1 VDNYGNPDREPRD
14 LVLSGAAPADAAV
27 AQTASARP
35 PVVPASSPAASSPAA
50 SHADAGDLRAAPP
63 SSAPRGT
70 GIQMRQRRPVG
81 VWLLALATLG
91 GYGLVHWYKI
101 HCELRDFDRRRHV
114 SPGFELLSIS
124 VLAWTIILPFLSI
137 SALAG
142 KIRLAQAA
150 AGLPQSCSG
159 TTGIG
164 RALLF
169 GTHMIYYQRKLN
181 EIIHVNPVPRG
192 EHVLLKV

>member
-1 VDNYGNPDREPRD
+1 M
-14 LVLSGAAPADAAV
+14 AF
-27 AQTASARP
+27 
-35 PVVPASSPAASSPAA
+35 
-50 SHADAGDLRAAPP
+50 
-63 SSAPRGT
+63 SAPRGT
-70 GIQMRQRRPVG
+70 GIQMRPRRPAG
-81 VWLLALATLG
+81 TWLLAVATLG
-91 GYGLVHWYKI
+91 IYGLVYWYKI

-124 VLAWTIILPFLSI
+124 LLAWTVILPFLSI

-159 TTGIG
+159 RTGIL

-169 GTHMIYYQRKLN
+169 GSHMIYYQRKLN
-181 EIIHVNPVPRG
+181 EIIHAYPVPHG
-192 EHVLLKV
+192 ERVLLKV